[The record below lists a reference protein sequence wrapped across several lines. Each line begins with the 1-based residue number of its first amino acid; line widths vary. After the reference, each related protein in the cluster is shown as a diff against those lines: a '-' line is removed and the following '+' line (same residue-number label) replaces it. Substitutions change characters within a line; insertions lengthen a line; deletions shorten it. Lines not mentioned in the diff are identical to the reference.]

1 MAQKRS
7 FDRVAALAA
16 AQLIADLRLRRNGV
30 MPPLT
35 ALPEEL
41 RPSTIAEGYR
51 IQVAALPLIE
61 EGLGPQV
68 GWKIGAT
75 SPAMQARLG
84 MLTPAA
90 GALYRDRVL
99 ASPAA
104 IALGDFCK
112 LHVECEI
119 AVRLGR
125 NLAGRRGG
133 HMIESVAPAVTAVM
147 ASIELAEHRFVPP
160 LEAGMATHV
169 ADDFFS
175 CGAIF
180 GEEAP
185 LAALGDPAL
194 VAGEIA
200 VDGREA
206 FAGHASDILGHP
218 LNALAWLADHCAEQG
233 TPLKAGDVVSLGSIS
248 PGIPIERACVVRVRF
263 DGLGEAVVRVE

>member
-16 AQLIADLRLRRNGV
+16 AQLIADLRLRRNGAV
-30 MPPLT
+30 PPLVS
-35 ALPEEL
+35 LPEEL

-84 MLTPAA
+84 LYTPVA
-90 GALYRDRVL
+90 GALYRDGVYK
-99 ASPAA
+99 SPAR
-104 IALGDFCK
+104 IALADFCL

-119 AVRLGR
+119 GVRLGR
-125 NLAGRRGG
+125 NLPGRRGG
-133 HMIESVAPAVTAVM
+133 HMIESVAPAVAAIM
-147 ASIELAEHRFVPP
+147 PSIELCEHRFVPP
-160 LEAGMATHV
+160 IDAGMATHV

-175 CGAIF
+175 IGAIF
-180 GEEAP
+180 GPELP
-185 LAALGDPAL
+185 LTALGDPAL

-200 VDGREA
+200 VDGQVV

-233 TPLKAGDVVSLGSIS
+233 TPLKEGDVVSLGSIS
-248 PGIPIERACVVRVRF
+248 PGTLIDRACIVRVRF
-263 DGLGEAVVRVE
+263 DGLGEAVVGVG